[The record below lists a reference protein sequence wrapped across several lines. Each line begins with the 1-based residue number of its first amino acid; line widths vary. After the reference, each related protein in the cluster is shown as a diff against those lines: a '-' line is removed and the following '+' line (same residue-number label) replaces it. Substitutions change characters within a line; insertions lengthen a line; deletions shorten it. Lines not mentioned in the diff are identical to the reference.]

1 MIVIAITNEQ
11 RARAK
16 ELYSFDKLNGSFT
29 EGKGNNY
36 GAIGEIIV
44 FDYYK
49 NKGFDVNNKIV
60 GQDIYNYDLIIN
72 EFKVEIK
79 TKSTTVYPQGHFL
92 CSISSHNI
100 NQMCDFY
107 FFVRVLENLQTG
119 FLLGYKSKNDF
130 FKNAKFDKKG
140 SPDIS
145 GNGWIFKED
154 CYNLPVKD
162 LDKFKK

>member
-1 MIVIAITNEQ
+1 MIVIPITNEQ

-29 EGKGNNY
+29 EGEGNKY

-49 NKGFDVNNKIV
+49 KKGFDINDKIIEK
-60 GQDIYNYDLIIN
+60 DKYEYDLIIN

-79 TKSTTVYPQGHFL
+79 TKRTNVYPQGHYL
-92 CSISSHNI
+92 CSISNHNI
-100 NQMCDFY
+100 NQECDFY
-107 FFVRVLENLQTG
+107 FFVRVLEDMRTG
-119 FLLGYKSKNDF
+119 FLLGYKSKDGF
-130 FKNAKFDKKG
+130 FKNAQFNKKG
-140 SPDIS
+140 SADI
-145 GNGWIFKED
+145 NGWIFKGD

>member
-1 MIVIAITNEQ
+1 MIIIPITNEQ

-29 EGKGNNY
+29 EGEGNKY

-49 NKGFDVNNKIV
+49 NKGFDVNNKII
-60 GQDIYNYDLIIN
+60 GKDKYEYDLIIN

-79 TKSTTVYPQGHFL
+79 TKSTNVYPQEHFL
-92 CSISSHNI
+92 CSISNHNI
-100 NQMCDFY
+100 NQRCDLY
-107 FFVRVLENLQTG
+107 FFVRVLEDMRTG
-119 FLLGYKSKNDF
+119 FLLGYKSKDDF
-130 FKNAKFDKKG
+130 FKNAQFNKKG

-145 GNGWIFKED
+145 GNGWVFKAD
-154 CYNLPVKD
+154 CWNLPVKD